1 MSKKKVA
8 QVPVKATPGPTV
20 AERILDIVASGYD
33 AQKIAHALA
42 KKHPTL
48 FLELYQQVAAPV
60 LTWHKDVVQSLYAGN
75 VVSAIKLMREKT
87 GLGLKEAK
95 DVCDNLRVQ
104 MAAMGYMIS
113 ATGFTAAPLNG
124 DLTKILNELNDT
136 AFRCK

>member
-1 MSKKKVA
+1 MTKKKVA
-8 QVPVKATPGPTV
+8 PPVKAKPGPTV
-20 AERILDIVASGYD
+20 AERILDIVAGGYD

-60 LTWHKDVVQSLYAGN
+60 STWHKDVVQHMYGGN
-75 VVSAIKLMREKT
+75 VVSAIKLVREKT

-95 DVCDNLRVQ
+95 DVCDNLRIK

-113 ATGFTAAPLNG
+113 SAIGPAAPLNG
-124 DLTKILNELNDT
+124 DLTKILTELADV